1 MRLKE
6 LFEAGELTGRE
17 ANALGVYTAFTNAGF
32 SDAQA
37 RALTAEVN
45 RENSFQDRYLYG
57 THSDPYNRASNVGMI
72 SWQGPRHDSFMRF
85 MNDQGRV
92 DNSGNL
98 IPGQETLDAQ
108 AKFVRYEMENEPS
121 YRRTAN
127 EFLANP
133 DIDPNTAAE
142 VLGDNYIRWRRTD
155 PEYSASGYA
164 NLSAG
169 YNTLDRA
176 LSVAGPVSGPGYTP
190 PSAFRTT
197 VSTMSAPNLERPKL
211 TPPNAVP
218 NPFISIPARV
228 NVIPP
233 KFIPKIDVSKLPGP
247 SGAINLKRDYRAEG
261 VPLDSVKTLQ
271 KGLTTLGYNVGE
283 QGVDGR
289 YGGNTT
295 SAVRKFQQDYGLQ
308 VDGIAGVQTLSAMRE
323 IFNNVSLPARPVSPT
338 PRLSPNTTITTPPNI
353 PKPATKATS
362 GSPTPMGAQDRTG
375 TGLTPPKPAPKP
387 ITPPKPK
394 PSTGTPPTAMGVGPR

>member
-6 LFEAGELTGRE
+6 LFEAGELTSRE
-17 ANALGVYTAFTNAGF
+17 ANALGVYNAFTNAGF

-57 THSDPYNRASNVGMI
+57 THTDPYNRASNAGMI

-85 MNDQGRV
+85 MNDQGRI

-121 YRRTAN
+121 YRRTAT
-127 EFLANP
+127 EFLGNP

-155 PEYSASGYA
+155 PNYSASGYA

-176 LSVAGPVSGPGYTP
+176 LTTAGPNYTT

-218 NPFISIPARV
+218 NPFTSIPARV

-233 KFIPKIDVSKLPGP
+233 TVIPKIDVSKLPGP

-271 KGLTTLGYNVGE
+271 KGLTTLGYNVGD

-295 SAVRKFQQDYGLQ
+295 SAVKKFQQDYGLQ

-323 IFNNVSLPARPVSPT
+323 IFNNVSLPSRPVSPT
-338 PRLSPNTTITTPPNI
+338 PGLSPNTTITTPPNI

-394 PSTGTPPTAMGVGPR
+394 PSIGTPPTAMGVGPR